1 MGSIISGI
9 SLTCFGASYGVAW
22 GLELAKFFLQSGV
35 RRLLMLAFVLAGLLA
50 HTLYLG
56 YRWVEYSATPLS
68 SSFDWC
74 LVAAWLLVA
83 AYLYLSYYYPRAPLG
98 LYMFPLALALVVAA
112 AFADPR
118 PIAAGDASRAWG
130 AVHGI
135 ALLVGTLA
143 VMVGFVAGLMY
154 LVQSYRLKHKRPPA
168 PGFRLP
174 SLEWLEKVNSRVI
187 ILSALL
193 VGIGFLAGIIL
204 NVLQRGGGALPWSD
218 PVIWSSAL
226 MFAWLVTAA
235 VFNVVYRPSRRG
247 RKVAYLTVVSF
258 GFLVV
263 ALVMFLLVDSG
274 HGGGRREDAEVRD
287 QRAEVRGWG
296 LGVRGSGATAWL
308 SSSVGR
314 RTKRPRPADAEG
326 VAQFSPGQRP
336 GETVPHVTLSPVR
349 AQLWDTRCSALAGLT
364 HPSRPSVPGRCP
376 GLACFTPAAWHG
388 GRS

>member
-9 SLTCFGASYGVAW
+9 TLTCFGASYAVAW
-22 GLELAKFFLQSGV
+22 ALELVKLFVRSGV
-35 RRLLMLAFVLAGLLA
+35 RRLLELAFVLAGLLA

-56 YRWVEYSATPLS
+56 YRVVEYSATPLS

-83 AYLYLSYYYPRAPLG
+83 AYLYLSYYYPRAALG
-98 LYMFPLALALVVAA
+98 LYMLPLAVVLVVAA
-112 AFADPR
+112 AFADQT
-118 PIAAGDASRAWG
+118 PIAAGQSSRAWA

-135 ALLVGTLA
+135 ALLAGTLA

-154 LVQSYRLKHKRPPA
+154 LVQSNRLKHKQVPA
-168 PGFRLP
+168 PGSRQP

-193 VGIGFLAGIIL
+193 VGVGFLAGIIL
-204 NVLQRGGGALPWSD
+204 NLVARSGNSALEWSD

-226 MFAWLVTAA
+226 MLAWLAA
-235 VFNVVYRPSRRG
+235 AAIFNVAYRPARRG

-263 ALVMFLLVDSG
+263 TLCMFLLVDSG
-274 HGGGRREDAEVRD
+274 HGAGRRRDDARKPAGCDSTPLAVEF
-287 QRAEVRGWG
+287 RAPWA
-296 LGVRGSGATAWL
+296 SCPCIP
-308 SSSVGR
+308 
-314 RTKRPRPADAEG
+314 RT
-326 VAQFSPGQRP
+326 
-336 GETVPHVTLSPVR
+336 GETPVALECEPSP
-349 AQLWDTRCSALAGLT
+349 
-364 HPSRPSVPGRCP
+364 
-376 GLACFTPAAWHG
+376 G